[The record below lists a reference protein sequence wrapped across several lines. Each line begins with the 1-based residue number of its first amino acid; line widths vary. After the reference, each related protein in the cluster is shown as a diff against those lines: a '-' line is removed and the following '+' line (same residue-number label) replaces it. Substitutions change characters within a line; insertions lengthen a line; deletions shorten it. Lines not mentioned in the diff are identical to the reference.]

1 MNNNPYHVVQVARL
15 KDGRKVWGVEY
26 KDYPKVAI
34 CSSWGTR
41 QFAMNYM
48 ADLLG
53 LTHDEYK
60 THCSK
65 DGKGTIK

>member
-1 MNNNPYHVVQVARL
+1 MNNPYRVVQIGKL
-15 KDGRKVWGVEY
+15 EDGRTVWGVEY

-41 QFAMNYM
+41 QFAMSYM

-53 LTHDEYK
+53 LTYDEYK
-60 THCSK
+60 AFCSK
-65 DGKGTIK
+65 EQKVVTK

>member
-1 MNNNPYHVVQVARL
+1 MNNPYQVVQIGKL
-15 KDGRKVWGVEY
+15 KDGRTIWGVEY

-34 CSSWGTR
+34 PSSWGTL

-53 LTHDEYK
+53 LTYDEYK
-60 THCSK
+60 AFCSK
-65 DGKGTIK
+65 EQKVVTK

>member
-1 MNNNPYHVVQVARL
+1 MNNPYKVVQIGTRE
-15 KDGRKVWGVEY
+15 DGTKIWGVEY

-41 QFAMNYM
+41 EFAMSYM

-53 LTHDEYK
+53 LTYDEWKRYK
-60 THCSK
+60 GVGSK
-65 DGKGTIK
+65 E